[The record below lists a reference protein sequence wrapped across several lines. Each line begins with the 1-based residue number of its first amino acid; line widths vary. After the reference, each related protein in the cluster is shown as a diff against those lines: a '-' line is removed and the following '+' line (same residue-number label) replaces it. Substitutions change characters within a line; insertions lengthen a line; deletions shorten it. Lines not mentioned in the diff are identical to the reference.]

1 MLFQRRE
8 KEDFWQ
14 RTRLALA
21 PRRNYARSWRYVI
34 KRVMR
39 IRATPYAIA
48 MGVAAGTF
56 ASFTPFMGFHFILS
70 FAVAWILRGSMI
82 AAALGTAVGN
92 PLTFPFIW
100 TATHQ
105 LGSAILGLSNG
116 ESARNFGQVWAQ
128 NGLGAL
134 WEPFLKPMIVGGV
147 PLGALFGTVLF
158 VVTYVGVRTFQR
170 RRAAKIQLRAHQRLQ
185 AASNALEVEANS

>member
-8 KEDFWQ
+8 KEDLWQ
-14 RTRLALA
+14 RARLALV
-21 PRRNYARSWRYVI
+21 PRRNYARSWRYVV
-34 KRVMR
+34 KRIMR

-70 FAVAWILRGSMI
+70 FALAFALRGSMI

-92 PLTFPFIW
+92 PLTFPLIW

-105 LGSAILGLSNG
+105 VGSFMLGTSSDQ
-116 ESARNFGQVWAQ
+116 SARNFGQVWAE
-128 NGLGAL
+128 NGLAAL
-134 WEPFLKPMIVGGV
+134 WEPFLKPMLVGAV
-147 PLGALFGTVLF
+147 PLGSVFAVAFF
-158 VVTYVGVRTFQR
+158 AVTFFGVRTFQR
-170 RRAAKIQLRAHQRLQ
+170 RRAANLQLKAHQRLH
-185 AASNALEVEANS
+185 AAANALEAELKP

>member
-8 KEDFWQ
+8 KEDVWQ
-14 RTRLALA
+14 RTRLALV

-34 KRVMR
+34 KRIMR

-70 FAVAWILRGSMI
+70 FALAWPLRGSMI
-82 AAALGTAVGN
+82 AAAFGTAVGN

-105 LGSAILGLSNG
+105 LGSLLLGMSRN
-116 ESARNFGQVWAQ
+116 ESASNFGQVWAE

-134 WEPFLKPMIVGGV
+134 WEPFLKPMIVGGI
-147 PLGALFGTVLF
+147 PLGGVFGVGFFAL
-158 VVTYVGVRTFQR
+158 TYFGVRTFQR

-185 AASNALEVEANS
+185 AAANALEAQAET

>member
-8 KEDFWQ
+8 KEDVWQ
-14 RTRLALA
+14 RTRLALV

-70 FAVAWILRGSMI
+70 FALAWALRGSMI
-82 AAALGTAVGN
+82 AAAFGTAVGN
-92 PLTFPFIW
+92 PLTFPLIW

-105 LGSAILGLSNG
+105 LGSLLLGMSSN
-116 ESARNFGQVWAQ
+116 ESASNFGQVWAE

-134 WEPFLKPMIVGGV
+134 WEPFLKPMIVGGI
-147 PLGALFGTVLF
+147 PLGGVFGVGLFAL
-158 VVTYVGVRTFQR
+158 TYFGVRTFQR
-170 RRAAKIQLRAHQRLQ
+170 RRAAKI
-185 AASNALEVEANS
+185 

>member
-1 MLFQRRE
+1 MLFQRRDR
-8 KEDFWQ
+8 EDFWQ
-14 RTRLALA
+14 RTRVALV

-56 ASFTPFMGFHFILS
+56 ASFTPLMGFHFILS
-70 FAVAWILRGSMI
+70 FAIAWIGRGSLI

-92 PLTFPFIW
+92 PLTFPLIW
-100 TATHQ
+100 TSTHQ
-105 LGSAILGLSNG
+105 LGSAILGSTSSEN
-116 ESARNFGQVWAQ
+116 ARNFGQVWVE
-128 NGLGAL
+128 NGLAAL
-134 WEPFLKPMIVGGV
+134 WEPFLKPMFVGGI
-147 PLGALFGTVLF
+147 PLGAVFAVVLF
-158 VVTYVGVRTFQR
+158 TITYAAVRTFQR

-185 AASNALEVEANS
+185 AAANAVEVGAAE

>member
-1 MLFQRRE
+1 MLFRRRE
-8 KEDFWQ
+8 KEDLWQ
-14 RTRLALA
+14 RTRFAVV

-70 FAVAWILRGSMI
+70 FALAWALRGSMI

-92 PLTFPFIW
+92 PLTFPIIW
-100 TATHQ
+100 TVTHQ
-105 LGSAILGLSNG
+105 TGSAILGLSGTENAG
-116 ESARNFGQVWAQ
+116 NFGEVWAE
-128 NGLGAL
+128 NGIGAL

-147 PLGALFGTVLF
+147 PLGSFFAVLLFGI
-158 VVTYVGVRTFQR
+158 TYAGVRTFQR
-170 RRAAKIQLRAHQRLQ
+170 RRSATLKLREHQRLQ
-185 AASNALEVEANS
+185 EAANAMQAEPTP